1 MEDDED
7 EEEAAGRDELAPG
20 AGAIARTP
28 EEVRLVDEVR
38 SIIQRTHDLD
48 NLSIRDVI
56 DELNASLGAEAV
68 AKFRKAYID
77 ETIMVIVGQQEPPS
91 LMLAD
96 WLYLGSEYNAS
107 NFAELQRLG
116 ITHVINVTPNNE
128 IKNFFPDMLAYHRI
142 PVVDL
147 ETEDLHRHL
156 PDAVRRLTASKELG
170 HKVLVHCQRG
180 VSRSP
185 TVVVA
190 FFMYGQGLSLQQ
202 ALQLAKERRPIVKP
216 NKGFLRQLEE
226 LEQDLKEDP
235 LLRHLSG
242 PGAKST

>member
-1 MEDDED
+1 
-7 EEEAAGRDELAPG
+7 
-20 AGAIARTP
+20 
-28 EEVRLVDEVR
+28 VR

-56 DELNASLGAEAV
+56 DQLNALLGAEAV

-91 LMLAD
+91 LMLGD

-107 NFAELQRLG
+107 NIAELQHLG
-116 ITHVINVTPNNE
+116 VTHVINVTPDTE
-128 IKNFFPDMLAYHRI
+128 IRNFFPDLLAYHRI
-142 PVVDL
+142 PVVDV
-147 ETEDLHRHL
+147 ETEDLHRYL
-156 PDAVRRLTASKELG
+156 ADAVRRLSASKEQG
-170 HKVLVHCQRG
+170 HKVLIHCQRG

-190 FFMYGQGLSLQQ
+190 FLMYDQGLSLQQ
-202 ALQLAKERRPIVKP
+202 ALQQAKERRSIVKP

-226 LEQDLKEDP
+226 LELDLKQDP

-242 PGAKST
+242 GASPVRRTSKDREP